1 MKNLEVIDKKR
12 MLIIG
17 GAISGLSIGVYPFV
31 LIKFI
36 EGKYFDLFFFISYT
50 LLMLIITIYLIIEII
65 KYKKRG

>member
-1 MKNLEVIDKKR
+1 MEDLINKKR

-36 EGKYFDLFFFISYT
+36 NGEYFDLFFFISYT
-50 LLMLIITIYLIIEII
+50 LLMVFITIYLIIEFR